1 MALESVLLRVLCVRG
16 VLLVPVSAMFSLR
29 EPVIV
34 RMRKCR
40 CGPRFPQARR
50 IHEMVSAAAHA
61 DVADCRRGAGVP
73 LGRLSRAA
81 CHGGARES
89 DPYRP
94 REMRAHLG

>member
-1 MALESVLLRVLCVRG
+1 
-16 VLLVPVSAMFSLR
+16 
-29 EPVIV
+29 
-34 RMRKCR
+34 
-40 CGPRFPQARR
+40 
-50 IHEMVSAAAHA
+50 MVSAAAHA